1 MGRIISKKQ
10 IRYFLGYSNRKTFNS
25 HLESAGLKQKLPEF
39 FWTKKTFFED
49 EIQQLELVF
58 NLKFSNN
65 QAI

>member
-25 HLESAGLKQKLPEF
+25 HLESSGLKRELPEF
-39 FWTKKTFFED
+39 FWTKKTFFEN
-49 EIQQLELVF
+49 EIQELELVF